1 MELTTVS
8 AAINGLRAAVDLVKG
23 AMSQRDDRLIDKVI
37 GDMNARLM
45 DVQGQ
50 CLALQEKQFSLAESE
65 RLLKEKLTAMEKKAA
80 DFDQYELHHLPSG
93 AVVYQRKEPL
103 EDNAPQHQIC
113 TNCAAAGV
121 KTFLQPKAAGAYLS
135 CATHGDIATRKPSDA
150 ESRARR
156 ISQMA
161 R

>member
-23 AMSQRDDRLIDKVI
+23 AVSQRDDRLIDKVI

-65 RLLKEKLTAMEKKAA
+65 RQLKEKLSAMEKKSA

-93 AVVYQRKEPL
+93 AVVQRRKGPVEG
-103 EDNAPQHQIC
+103 DAPQHQIC
-113 TNCAAAGV
+113 ANCAATGV

-135 CATHGDIATRKPSDA
+135 CPTHGDIPARKPGDA

-156 ISQMA
+156 VSQLP
-161 R
+161 